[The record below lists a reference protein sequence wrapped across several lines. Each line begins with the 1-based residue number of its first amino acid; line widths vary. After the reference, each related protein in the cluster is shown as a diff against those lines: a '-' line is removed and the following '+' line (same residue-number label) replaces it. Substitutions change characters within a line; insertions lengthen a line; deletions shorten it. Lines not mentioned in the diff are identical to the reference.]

1 MTENTCFGLYN
12 ESETVLDKEA
22 ELSLDFVVPLELI
35 LHWKKCSLVADFFA
49 NYQSLNFDDQQKAM
63 SVLSTIINELLEN
76 AVKFTCDPN
85 KLVSISLRRYQNEIS
100 IETVN
105 VTNKENTE
113 KLSEFITKIQDADLE
128 ELLFEQIEE
137 AALSDHDASGVG
149 LISIIKDY
157 NAKLGLK
164 IQEKPYGN
172 LFDVHVKVS
181 MSAEDLEAL

>member
-12 ESETVLDKEA
+12 EAETILDKEA
-22 ELSLDFVVPLELI
+22 DLSLDFVVPLELI
-35 LHWKKCSLVADFFA
+35 SHWKKCSLVADFFA

-105 VTNKENTE
+105 ITNKENAKKLASFIE
-113 KLSEFITKIQDADLE
+113 KVEDADLE
-128 ELLFEQIEE
+128 ELFFEQIEE
-137 AALSDHDASGVG
+137 AAMSEHDASGVG
-149 LISIIKDY
+149 LISIVKDY

-164 IQEKPYGN
+164 IQEKPN
-172 LFDVHVKVS
+172 ESLFDVHVKVS
-181 MSAEDLEAL
+181 LSADDLEAL